1 MLYFRIIIGIL
12 LIWLVWYV
20 YTFFKINKKQISFIF
35 KRAIYFYSNPMI
47 KQTLIV
53 STLKFL
59 FKIIKKSFFK
69 L

>member
-1 MLYFRIIIGIL
+1 MIYFRIIIGTV
-12 LIWLVWYV
+12 LIWVVWYV
-20 YTFFKINKKQISFIF
+20 FTFLKTNKKQISVIF

-59 FKIIKKSFFK
+59 FKIIKKSLFK
-69 L
+69 F

>member
-1 MLYFRIIIGIL
+1 MLYFRIL
-12 LIWLVWYV
+12 LGVLFVWVIWYI
-20 YTFFKINKKQISFIF
+20 YIFFKTNKKQISLIF

-59 FKIIKKSFFK
+59 FKIIRKSLFK
-69 L
+69 F